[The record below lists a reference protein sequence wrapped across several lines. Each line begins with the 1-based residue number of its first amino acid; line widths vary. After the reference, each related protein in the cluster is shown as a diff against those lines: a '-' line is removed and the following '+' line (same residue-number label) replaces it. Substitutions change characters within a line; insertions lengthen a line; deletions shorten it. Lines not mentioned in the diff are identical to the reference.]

1 MTEIKLKYSKI
12 VDSMDRVH
20 DDKLKFQNDDNLLFE
35 IMFIDIRSAE
45 IHMQH
50 LKNKRTKQGINSN

>member
-35 IMFIDIRSAE
+35 IMFMDIRSAE

-50 LKNKRTKQGINSN
+50 LMNPFAVPIWAMK